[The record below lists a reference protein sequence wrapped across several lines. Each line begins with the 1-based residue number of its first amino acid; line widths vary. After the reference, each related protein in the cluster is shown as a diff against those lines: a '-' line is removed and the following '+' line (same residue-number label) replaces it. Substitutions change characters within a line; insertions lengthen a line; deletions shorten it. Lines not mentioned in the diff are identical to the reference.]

1 MSLNNQFVTLG
12 LMVTSGL
19 GLGILF
25 DLYRVLTEFLNIK
38 RWLTSIFDFL
48 YGIIAALAVFQVL
61 YYSNHG
67 QLRLFV
73 FIGLFVGIM
82 IYYRLFSLAVIH
94 TFKRLITLI
103 QWLFNVLIMTPI
115 KAVYKLIV
123 IIFAFLK
130 ALTIFFYKL
139 MLQLSYPLQFLIFR
153 PLGWIFRH
161 IQWPAR
167 LRKEFK
173 RVLSFIQR
181 LFRKF

>member
-1 MSLNNQFVTLG
+1 MSLNNQFMTLG
-12 LMVTSGL
+12 LMLTSGL

-25 DLYRVLTEFLNIK
+25 DLYRVLTEWLNIK

-48 YGIIAALAVFQVL
+48 YGIAAAVAVFQVL

-73 FIGLFVGIM
+73 FIGLFLGIF

-94 TFKRLITLI
+94 TIKRLIALI
-103 QWLFNVLIMTPI
+103 QWLFNVFIVTPL
-115 KAVYKLIV
+115 KAVYKLFV

-153 PLGWIFRH
+153 PMGWIFRH
-161 IQWPAR
+161 IHWPAW
-167 LRKEFK
+167 LRKELR

-181 LFRKF
+181 LFHKF

>member
-1 MSLNNQFVTLG
+1 MSLNNQFITLG
-12 LMVTSGL
+12 LMVTSGM
-19 GLGILF
+19 GLGVLF
-25 DLYRVLTEFLNIK
+25 DLYRVLTEFLHIK
-38 RWLTSIFDFL
+38 RWLTSLFDFL
-48 YGIIAALAVFQVL
+48 YGIAAALAVFRVL

-94 TFKRLITLI
+94 VIKRLIALI
-103 QWLFNVLIMTPI
+103 QWLFNVFIVTPI
-115 KAVYKLIV
+115 KAVYKLLI

-153 PLGWIFRH
+153 PMGRIFRH
-161 IQWPAR
+161 IQWPAW
-167 LRKEFK
+167 LRKELR